1 MNRKK
6 KNFLLLLLASLV
18 IAILLIA
25 CSSQEETATPETE
38 VDFQDFTPFVSATG
52 EVIPKQS
59 ALISVKTGGV
69 VAEILVSEG
78 DAVKTGEVL
87 LRLEGTEQ
95 LQAAVSSA
103 KFELANAQ
111 YALDGLYKDTN
122 LLAAQALQAKDD
134 AEKALEDLND
144 PELQQAQA
152 LKAIADAKKAID
164 DSERKLNNLGLPA
177 EKVDIDAQRSRVVL
191 ARDALEK
198 AEDDYKPY
206 EDKPED
212 NLQRANYQA
221 RLAQAQKEYDAAV
234 RILNSLEGTATEI
247 DIIIAEAEFALANAQ
262 LNEAEEEYERLN
274 DGPNQA
280 DVALLEAQI
289 ETAAQDYE
297 IYKDGPDPDDVAI
310 AEARLENAQS
320 QLAAAEAQ
328 LADLELIAPFDG
340 TVSEININPSEW
352 VNPGQPVLRI
362 ADLDH
367 LQVETTDLGEID
379 VAQISVGETAII
391 TFDALPDET
400 VTGTV
405 VSIAP
410 KSSAG
415 SGVNYRVVLEME
427 DTPVALRWGMTAFV
441 DIELDQ

>member
-1 MNRKK
+1 MNDRKTK
-6 KNFLLLLLASLV
+6 FLPYIYISLMIIFVLA
-18 IAILLIA
+18 A
-25 CSSQEETATPETE
+25 CSSQDETATPETQ
-38 VDFQDFTPFVSATG
+38 VDLQEFTPFVSATG

-59 ALISVKTGGV
+59 ALLSVKAGGI
-69 VAEILVSEG
+69 VAEILVDEG
-78 DAVKTGEVL
+78 DAVQSGEVL

-95 LQAAVSSA
+95 LEAAVSSA
-103 KFELANAQ
+103 RFELANAQ
-111 YALDGLYKDTN
+111 YALDNLYKDTD

-144 PELQQAQA
+144 PELQQAQN

-164 DSERKLNNLGLPA
+164 DAERKLANLGLPA
-177 EKVDIDAQRSRVVL
+177 DKVDIDAQRSRVVL

-221 RLAQAQKEYDAAV
+221 KLAAAQKEYDAAV
-234 RILNSLEGTATEI
+234 RVLNSLEGTATEI
-247 DIIIAEAEFALANAQ
+247 DIIIAEAELALANAQ
-262 LNEAEEEYERLN
+262 LKEAEKELETLDE
-274 DGPNQA
+274 GPNQA
-280 DVALLEAQI
+280 DVELFEAQI
-289 ETAAQDYE
+289 TSAARDYE
-297 IYKDGPDPDDVAI
+297 IYKEGPDPDDVSI
-310 AEARLENAQS
+310 AEARLENAKA

-328 LADLELIAPFDG
+328 LSDLELVAPFG
-340 TVSEININPSEW
+340 GVVSELNINTSEW
-352 VNPGQPVLRI
+352 VSPGQPVLQI

-379 VAQISVGETAII
+379 VAQISVGETAIV
-391 TFDALPDET
+391 TFDALPDESI
-400 VTGTV
+400 TGTV

-410 KSSAG
+410 KASAG
-415 SGVNYRVVLEME
+415 SGVNYTVILEMS
-427 DTPVALRWGMTAFV
+427 DVPAALRWGMTAFV